1 MPVRAVAKVFVILLA
16 EEVARLVRGDDC
28 LCGCDAT
35 VVCVMQVC
43 TGPGGALAMYWQ
55 DILLRFGAHSG

>member
-35 VVCVMQVC
+35 VVCVI
-43 TGPGGALAMYWQ
+43 Q
-55 DILLRFGAHSG
+55 DGTKLPDSVDLT